1 MSWKIVIERGNLG
14 FSAAHFITMHGG
26 CEPLHGHNYG
36 VQVEVSGSLTPDSF
50 VFDFITLKNIVRSL
64 CKEWD
69 HCVLLPLHNPHL
81 RLVERQ
87 DAWEVEYDARNHY
100 VLPKVAVMMLEV
112 DNVTTERL
120 AELLARRI
128 AVALRNHGDASA
140 LEHITVGIQETEMQT
155 AFYAL
160 DVREVSGD
168 FATVDQKS

>member
-1 MSWKIVIERGNLG
+1 MIERGNLG

-36 VQVEVSGSLTPDSF
+36 VQVEISGALTADSF
-50 VFDFITLKNIVRSL
+50 IFDFITLKNIVRSL

-100 VLPKVAVMMLEV
+100 VLAKVAVTMLEV

-128 AVALRNHGDASA
+128 AVALRSHEDTGMVKR
-140 LEHITVGIQETEMQT
+140 ITVGIQETEMQT
-155 AFYAL
+155 AFFSL
-160 DVREVSGD
+160 DFREASGD
-168 FATVDQKS
+168 LAKMDQKT